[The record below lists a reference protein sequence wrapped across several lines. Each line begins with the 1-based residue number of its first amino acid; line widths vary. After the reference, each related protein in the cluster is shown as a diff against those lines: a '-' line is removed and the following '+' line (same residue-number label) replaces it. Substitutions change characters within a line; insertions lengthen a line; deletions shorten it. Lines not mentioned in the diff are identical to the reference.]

1 MAAAANGLGA
11 VHGGGWAEGVCK
23 LGLNPK
29 GLEQVGAGS
38 WDSWESTLERPEELT
53 MRGVW
58 SDDTSGVSGL
68 KEMSTGGLRLDTLV
82 STDTLLACCSLPKAC
97 LSLLPWRLTSGS
109 EMRAWPALVS
119 SLLSACRGDAK
130 CTERPPTD
138 APRAKE
144 ECVAGEAVLPLARRL
159 SWRPK

>member
-1 MAAAANGLGA
+1 MELLAGIMAAAANGLGA

-68 KEMSTGGLRLDTLV
+68 HSNTDDLLV
-82 STDTLLACCSLPKAC
+82 S
-97 LSLLPWRLTSGS
+97 
-109 EMRAWPALVS
+109 
-119 SLLSACRGDAK
+119 
-130 CTERPPTD
+130 
-138 APRAKE
+138 
-144 ECVAGEAVLPLARRL
+144 
-159 SWRPK
+159 